1 MRSSTWPQ
9 KTKARD
15 AARQRP
21 SLFVLAGAGLLLLG
35 MLTGFYLF
43 FPAEALRQRVIQE
56 IETRTG
62 AEVQIG
68 QMALYP
74 LLTLDASQV
83 SFGVPGLPH
92 PMQVEQ
98 LSLAPQWSTLL
109 SSDPGVQLQAQLM
122 SGLVNAEV
130 LRTGMINAM
139 ATGLRFDLPLQK
151 PLAMNITGKL
161 DKTTVNAAT
170 RLDPETKTQLS
181 LQLSDVSIG
190 NLAFFKEDSPGIALG
205 EIVLE
210 VNGQG
215 RAMKINA
222 LTAKGGDFN
231 ISGEGTLFIGR
242 TSATSRINLSLQI
255 KAADSAHPTLVSL
268 LELSAP
274 PDANGEHHL
283 RVTGTLVTPTI
294 NPVK

>member
-1 MRSSTWPQ
+1 MRSSAWSQ
-9 KTKARD
+9 KTKGRD
-15 AARQRP
+15 STWQRP

-43 FPAEALRQRVIQE
+43 FPVEALRQRVIQE

-74 LLTLDASQV
+74 LLTLDASQI
-83 SFGVPGLPH
+83 SFGLTGLPQ
-92 PMQVEQ
+92 PMQIKQ

-109 SSDPGVQLQAQLM
+109 SSDPGVKLQAQLM
-122 SGLVNAEV
+122 GGLVNAEV
-130 LRTGMINAM
+130 LGAGMINAM

-151 PLAMNITGKL
+151 PMAMNITGKL
-161 DKTTVNAAT
+161 DQTTVNAAT

-205 EIVLE
+205 EIVLK

-222 LTAKGGDFN
+222 LTAKGGDFS
-231 ISGEGTLFIGR
+231 IRGEGTLFIGR

-274 PDANGEHHL
+274 PDANGEHQL
-283 RVTGTLVTPTI
+283 RVTGTLAAPTI
-294 NPVK
+294 DPVK